1 MGGCQLAKTE
11 VPSNT
16 RKDSKLEPQSYTDE
30 VEEHHCPVM
39 PVVLKLSGV
48 VQVAR
53 FKGVPG
59 ILVWSPVKDARTAF
73 KIRYCPWCGKDAS
86 RWLT

>member
-1 MGGCQLAKTE
+1 MAKLTL
-11 VPSNT
+11 PSNT

-30 VEEHHCPVM
+30 VEEHHCLSIPVK
-39 PVVLKLSGV
+39 LKLSGV
-48 VQVAR
+48 IQVAF

-86 RWLT
+86 EWLT